1 MALDCLH
8 RVLRFYLN
16 VYADTQ
22 PKNRVWVCLHS
33 ITSQLLA
40 SLKKGTL
47 TQDVQH
53 DKLVDFCV
61 TIAESNLDFSMNH
74 MILELLRTENL
85 SEAKVIGL
93 RALLAVVSN
102 PSHHRYGSDSFGVED
117 LHSSA
122 TSSLR
127 GSPASSWPYASGML
141 PNQGRHI
148 STGSFSGDMTFVGHD
163 IGPYIP
169 KVRAALGSIIKA
181 CHATYGNALLTSS
194 KTSIGQTYVTSQ
206 SIIDAESSFEHSD
219 SRFEW
224 N

>member
-16 VYADTQ
+16 VHAGSQ
-22 PKNRVWVCLHS
+22 PEIQVWIYLNS
-33 ITSQLLA
+33 ISTTLLS
-40 SLKKGTL
+40 SLKKGSL

-61 TIAESNLDFSMNH
+61 TIADSYLDFSMNH
-74 MILELLRTENL
+74 MILELLRTEL

-93 RALLAVVSN
+93 RALLAVVSS
-102 PSHHRYGSDSFGVED
+102 PSHHRYGSDTFGIED

-127 GSPASSWPYASGML
+127 GTSTSWSYASSSACGETASE
-141 PNQGRHI
+141 
-148 STGSFSGDMTFVGHD
+148 GHD

-169 KVRAALGSIIKA
+169 KVRFALGAIIKS
-181 CHATYGNALLTSS
+181 CHAIFGNLVMTSTKITTGWIS
-194 KTSIGQTYVTSQ
+194 
-206 SIIDAESSFEHSD
+206 A
-219 SRFEW
+219 
-224 N
+224 

>member
-16 VYADTQ
+16 AYANNQ
-22 PKNRVWVCLHS
+22 AKNRVWVYLHS
-33 ITSQLLA
+33 ITQQLLA
-40 SLKKGTL
+40 SLKKGSL

-93 RALLAVVSN
+93 RALLAVVSS
-102 PSHHRYGSDSFGVED
+102 PSHHRYGSDTFGVED

-127 GSPASSWPYASGML
+127 GSPTSWSPGSASLPSQARHLSSGSL
-141 PNQGRHI
+141 GGEI
-148 STGSFSGDMTFVGHD
+148 SLEGHN

-181 CHATYGNALLTSS
+181 CHAAYGNSLLTSN
-194 KTSIGQTYVTSQ
+194 KITIGELLWMV
-206 SIIDAESSFEHSD
+206 ALLHL
-219 SRFEW
+219 
-224 N
+224 